1 MYWFIVTLVVPG
13 VAPTFFFWLLWAGRW
28 HRRPD
33 VHPFLMVKDGQ
44 LGWSTIA
51 LCSAALLEV
60 PASWPIVQGFLVML
74 IIVSAMWAVVG
85 AMEPVPYP
93 QTPPGGRNLW
103 RLSLAAYMAASATFA
118 CIHYQAR
125 SLSP

>member
-1 MYWFIVTLVVPG
+1 MAWFIVTLVVPG
-13 VAPTFFFWLLWAGRW
+13 VTPAFFFWLLWAVKW
-28 HRRPD
+28 NRRRD

-60 PASWPIVQGFLVML
+60 PAGWPIVRGLLVLL

-93 QTPPGGRNLW
+93 DTPPGGRNLW
-103 RLSLAAYMAASATFA
+103 RLSLTAYVAASATFA
-118 CIHYQAR
+118 FVHYQAW
-125 SLSP
+125 SFS